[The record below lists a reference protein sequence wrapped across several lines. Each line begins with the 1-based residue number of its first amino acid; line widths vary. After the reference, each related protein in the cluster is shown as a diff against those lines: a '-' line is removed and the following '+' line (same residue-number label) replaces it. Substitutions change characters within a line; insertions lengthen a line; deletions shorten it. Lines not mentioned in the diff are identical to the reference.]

1 MSIHVSCTSCI
12 SVEIILAIISTTESK
27 EGEVKSEDL
36 GKDIA
41 SVQALLSKHVCIY
54 YVVNHTQ
61 KLSIV
66 LLLFFSPITGDF

>member
-1 MSIHVSCTSCI
+1 M
-12 SVEIILAIISTTESK
+12 
-27 EGEVKSEDL
+27 KSEDL

-61 KLSIV
+61 KLNIV